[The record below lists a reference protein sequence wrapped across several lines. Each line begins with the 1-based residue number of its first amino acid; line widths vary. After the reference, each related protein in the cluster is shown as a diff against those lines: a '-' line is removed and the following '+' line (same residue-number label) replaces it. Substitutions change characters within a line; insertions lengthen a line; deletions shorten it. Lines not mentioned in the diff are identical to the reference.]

1 MAKQRIAQF
10 QIEWD
15 IKKGK
20 GEAFFVTFANEDE
33 DQTAI
38 HRVTDIDDD
47 SFEVIQ
53 HLVGS
58 GDALYFD
65 PDTDVIGTG
74 LITVNDYDEDEEDF
88 DDVFEMDEDEED
100 DEEDEEEDEHEEE
113 EAESETSE
121 PTSDPESK

>member
-74 LITVNDYDEDEEDF
+74 LITVNNYDEDEEDF
-88 DDVFEMDEDEED
+88 DDVFEMDEDED
-100 DEEDEEEDEHEEE
+100 DEEEDEDEE
-113 EAESETSE
+113 EAESDGEE
-121 PTSDPESK
+121 ESTEKPA